1 VLGPRTEA
9 WEHIRA
15 RIASGR
21 GVRDQDDAITQGMIY
36 VAEDLD
42 EIWIPTSMV
51 ADAVESVETSRRALQ
66 SELAERGIDSNEL
79 SGSGISEAMTSNG
92 TTARF
97 WRLDATHDEVPEPEI
112 VLDEA
117 DDPTER
123 SADVERTTTRKTT
136 KTTAGQRT
144 GRKRSVEIQ
153 KPGMT
158 VTRTPPTEVTLSE
171 RPH

>member
-123 SADVERTTTRKTT
+123 SADVENDDQEDDQDDSGPTNGPETFGRDPE
-136 KTTAGQRT
+136 AGDDSDEDAAD
-144 GRKRSVEIQ
+144 GGDVE
-153 KPGMT
+153 
-158 VTRTPPTEVTLSE
+158 
-171 RPH
+171 